1 MDKKIAGLASVLAV
15 SSVAAAAH
23 AAVPAPATSRANAYA
38 ELVRPIPNAAEA
50 LKSADAAAR
59 DRTSR
64 ENGEATVQLA
74 QYWGDGGGYYYH
86 HHHHHHHH
94 NWYPRYRYNQYH
106 HHHHHH
112 HHWQGGGW

>member
-1 MDKKIAGLASVLAV
+1 MDKKTAGLASVLAV
-15 SSVAAAAH
+15 SSMAAAQ
-23 AAVPAPATSRANAYA
+23 AAIPARPVSRAAAYA
-38 ELVRPIPNAAEA
+38 GLLKPIANAAEA
-50 LKSADAAAR
+50 LKAADAAAR
-59 DRTSR
+59 DQASR
-64 ENGEATVQLA
+64 PNGEAKVQLA

-94 NWYPRYRYNQYH
+94 NWYPRYRYYQYH